1 MKCPKT
7 FFFVKVM
14 KDQQIS
20 GFCNEIKAFEAFR
33 TNDVFLLIH
42 FFYKMLGNSMNR
54 EMSSQRSLETLPGIL
69 GIHFLQCQRGKCR
82 ENSVSS
88 KVKRIELNLSYHYP
102 SETTILV
109 AQGAIVRY
117 SPACNLQTVR
127 LYIKSHETP
136 KKIL

>member
-1 MKCPKT
+1 
-7 FFFVKVM
+7 
-14 KDQQIS
+14 
-20 GFCNEIKAFEAFR
+20 
-33 TNDVFLLIH
+33 
-42 FFYKMLGNSMNR
+42 MNR

-102 SETTILV
+102 SETTVLV

-127 LYIKSHETP
+127 LYIKSPMIHENQ
-136 KKIL
+136 KKYMIFSSCKGPLFLHDMWNIFIFKQTGRVLLRN

>member
-1 MKCPKT
+1 
-7 FFFVKVM
+7 
-14 KDQQIS
+14 
-20 GFCNEIKAFEAFR
+20 
-33 TNDVFLLIH
+33 
-42 FFYKMLGNSMNR
+42 MNR

-127 LYIKSHETP
+127 LYIKSPMIHENQ
-136 KKIL
+136 KKYLIFSSCKGPLFYMTCGTSLFLNRRVEFC